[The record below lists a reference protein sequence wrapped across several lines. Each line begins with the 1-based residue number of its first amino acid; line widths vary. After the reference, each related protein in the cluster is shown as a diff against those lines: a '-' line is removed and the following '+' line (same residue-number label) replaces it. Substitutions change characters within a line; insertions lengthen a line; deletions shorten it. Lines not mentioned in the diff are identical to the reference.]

1 MPEYAIATGASLS
14 YGALQLDGSL
24 PTTYTKIDGLNS
36 IPQMGNAPNTV
47 DSTCFD
53 DLVYTS
59 SVLGLQEIG
68 VMDFG
73 FNLSHPQAG
82 ENINTVAG
90 LDRSTT
96 YGWKLAYAN
105 GITYEFKSKPSY
117 SIDAVTP
124 NDLAKFTLHLS
135 AEDGFTITVPSTT
148 L

>member
-1 MPEYAIATGASLS
+1 MSYAIATGAKLE
-14 YGALQLDGSL
+14 YGEMSGTQFPNAWTQ
-24 PTTYTKIDGLNS
+24 IRGLNS
-36 IPQMGNAPNTV
+36 IPQMGQAPNTV

-73 FNLSHPQAG
+73 FNLADPEAG
-82 ENINTVAG
+82 ANINVVAG
-90 LDRSTT
+90 LDKDTA
-96 YGWKLAYAN
+96 YGWRLTYAN
-105 GITYEFKSKPSY
+105 GIEFKFVSKPSY

-135 AEDGFTITVPSTT
+135 AESGFTITVPTA
-148 L
+148 